1 MAKENKWQKDIFIYT
16 FAIQHLSISDI
27 LKEFAILF
35 PQQITQVLQHVVCYL
50 IISVLHDE
58 RMKVEIY
65 FYDML
70 ITYLCLGDLTGQG
83 IKQSDNEVIQYWEGQ
98 RVPWDFGGFYHIKKD
113 WASTSTLLV
122 AMSIVCKKK

>member
-1 MAKENKWQKDIFIYT
+1 MTKRYIHIYIRHST
-16 FAIQHLSISDI
+16 PIYLRYIKGI
-27 LKEFAILF
+27 CNTF

-83 IKQSDNEVIQYWEGQ
+83 IKQSDNEVIQY
-98 RVPWDFGGFYHIKKD
+98 
-113 WASTSTLLV
+113 
-122 AMSIVCKKK
+122 